1 MKLFY
6 ALIIL
11 FFLNS
16 CSFDKKTGIWKNSEN
31 ISDNKDIKKNDQL
44 KDFKTLMTSTELFNE
59 VIPINDKFK
68 FQLSKPINNSRWSDI
83 FFQHNN
89 SSKNFKFNGSSELI
103 FKSKKITKFKSN
115 NYILYKENHI
125 LISDVRGNISV
136 FSIKENK
143 VIKKFNFYKK
153 KYKDLDKSINF
164 ILDKNTIYVSD
175 NIGYLYA
182 YDLEKNKILWAN
194 NFKIPFR
201 SNLKI
206 TKNKLIL
213 SNQNNSV
220 FFIDKLSGKMLKM
233 IPTEEIS
240 LKNQFSNSLS
250 LNKEQNLLFF
260 LNTYGSL
267 YSINTNSMS
276 VNWFINLNQ
285 SSNINPS
292 NLFSSNQI
300 VNGSKYVVVPS
311 NESLYL
317 IDLNNGSIF
326 KKFDFSIEI
335 KPLIIDNYLFLV
347 TKNNLLISLE
357 LKTGEIIFSYDIKSH
372 LSKFLNIDKKKIEYK
387 NLLILNNSIFIF
399 LKDNYLL
406 QYSIKGQFKDFYKLP
421 SRIHSQPILIDNFI
435 IYLGNKNKIFIYG

>member
-11 FFLNS
+11 LFLNS

-31 ISDNKDIKKNDQL
+31 ISNNKDIKKNDRL
-44 KDFKTLMTSTELFNE
+44 KDFETLTTSTELFNK
-59 VIPINDKFK
+59 VIPVSDKFK
-68 FQLSKPINNSRWSDI
+68 FQLSKPINNSKWSDI

-89 SSKNFKFNGSSELI
+89 STKNFKFNGSSELI

-115 NYILYKENHI
+115 TYILYKENHI
-125 LISDVRGNISV
+125 LVSDVRGNINV
-136 FSIKENK
+136 LSIKENK

-153 KYKDLDKSINF
+153 KYKDLDKSLNI
-164 ILDKNTIYVSD
+164 ILDKNMIYVSD

-182 YDLEKNKILWAN
+182 YDLEKSKILWAN
-194 NFKIPFR
+194 NYKIPFR
-201 SNLKI
+201 SNLKT

-300 VNGSKYVVVPS
+300 VNGSRYVAVPS

-317 IDLNNGSIF
+317 VDLNNGSIF
-326 KKFDFSIEI
+326 KKFNFSVKI

-357 LKTGEIIFSYDIKSH
+357 LKTGEIIFSYNMKSH
-372 LSKFLNIDKKKIEYK
+372 LSKFLKIDKKQIEYK
-387 NLLILNNSIFIF
+387 NLLVLNNSIFVF

-406 QYSIKGQFKDFYKLP
+406 QYSINGQFKDFYKLP